1 MQQNPNVRLVK
12 LGLLFRSLLG
22 TSKKKKKKKKKEQQF
37 QQNLSIAK

>member
-22 TSKKKKKKKKKEQQF
+22 TSKKKKKKKKEQQF